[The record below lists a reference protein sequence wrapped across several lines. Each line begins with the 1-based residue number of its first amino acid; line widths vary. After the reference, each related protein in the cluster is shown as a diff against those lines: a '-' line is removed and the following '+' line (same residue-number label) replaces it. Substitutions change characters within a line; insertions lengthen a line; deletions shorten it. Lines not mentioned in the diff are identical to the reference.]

1 MIEFKPNDPSEM
13 RKGEDQVDRYVA
25 SLSDYYTWVLTE
37 MLKDTDV
44 TFADIKEGR
53 VKPKGNVYGGPD
65 VFTEMADSCF
75 KGEDEVEVKNGGVF
89 GYDKC
94 DRAQPICPPLPN

>member
-1 MIEFKPNDPSEM
+1 
-13 RKGEDQVDRYVA
+13 VDRYVA

-37 MLKDTDV
+37 MLDAGES
-44 TFADIKEGR
+44 FEDIRDGK